1 MSKVS
6 TNISIDADE
15 FKEANDRFYDIYNK
29 ITSGDS
35 AKTMAG
41 ITRALY
47 IITRTISDV
56 LYFIYGDKAFSE
68 MALKP
73 ILDLVFR

>member
-1 MSKVS
+1 MLENKKV
-6 TNISIDADE
+6 NKEE
-15 FKEANDRFYDIYNK
+15 FQAANDRFYAIFDK

-35 AKTMAG
+35 AKTTEG
-41 ITRALY
+41 VNRALY

-68 MALKP
+68 MAIKP
-73 ILDLVFR
+73 IIDAVKQ